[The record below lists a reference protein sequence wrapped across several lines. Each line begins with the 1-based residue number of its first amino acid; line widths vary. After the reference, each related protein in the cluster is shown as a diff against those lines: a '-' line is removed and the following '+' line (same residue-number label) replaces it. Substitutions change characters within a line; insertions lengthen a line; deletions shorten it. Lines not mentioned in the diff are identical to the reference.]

1 MKKIQITA
9 TVFAFIALIALAVAG
24 AFANLGTGGSKRP
37 EKSEEDYVAEGRFYY
52 DQGSFSE
59 ALASF
64 KGALELNENN
74 LEALRGEAKTC
85 VNLSY
90 YDEAEKAYYT
100 ISEQKDATTDD
111 KIELIEF
118 LVRNNKHEDARNLI
132 EKYMASDND
141 ERYQEIYDQ
150 MTVNVPELSLKSGTY
165 DQYQL
170 LTVTNVPENS
180 IVYYTTDGSE
190 PTVNSPAVGEGVVIS
205 YPKNK
210 IKVKAIGYL
219 GYESETVELN
229 VNISKKVEEVKLSE
243 GDSWN
248 ESPLEYCLR
257 RQLNKNYNDKYYNYE
272 TAQITSL
279 YLFGRYEGSTQPYG
293 DAQFYADSYFAG
305 YSKHLK
311 DDFGNNEI
319 RGLKYFPYL
328 RTLCVGYQ
336 EKFDVS
342 QLKNLKNLKE
352 LSILHSNV
360 SDISA
365 LKNLTSLESL
375 TLGWNNITDISPVAS
390 LTNLRTLGLW
400 NNKIKDISKLSGLT
414 ELTYLDIAENKVSD
428 ISAIKNMPKLSEVWV
443 NGNNIADMSPFTGMT
458 GIRTLMQTDNPG
470 ANAPIFETMKSKL
483 VKTDIK

>member
-1 MKKIQITA
+1 MKKIQLTA
-9 TVFAFIALIALAVAG
+9 TAFAFIALIALAVAG

-37 EKSEEDYVAEGRFYY
+37 EKTEEDYVAEGRFYY
-52 DQGSFSE
+52 EHGGFSE

-64 KGALELNENN
+64 KGALELNENS

-85 VNLSY
+85 VSLSY
-90 YDEAEKAYYT
+90 NDEAEKAYYAL
-100 ISEQKDATTDD
+100 SEQKDATADD
-111 KIELIEF
+111 KIEIIEF
-118 LVRNNKHEDARNLI
+118 LVRNNKREDAKKLI
-132 EKYMASDND
+132 EKFMASDND
-141 ERYQEIYDQ
+141 ERYQELYDQ
-150 MTVNVPELSLKSGTY
+150 MTVNVPELNLKSGTY

-170 LTVTNVPENS
+170 LTATNVPEDS
-180 IVYYTTDGSE
+180 VVHYTLDGSE
-190 PTVNSPAVGEGVVIS
+190 PDINSPTIGEGVVIS

-229 VNISKKVEEVKLSE
+229 INISKKVEEVKLSE
-243 GDSWN
+243 GDSWYDN
-248 ESPLEYCLR
+248 PLEYCLR
-257 RQLNKNYNDKYYNYE
+257 QKLKKNYNDKYYNYE

-279 YLFGRYEGSTQPYG
+279 YLYGYYTGSTEPYG
-293 DAQFYADSYFAG
+293 DAQFYSDSYFID
-305 YSKHLK
+305 YSKRDK
-311 DDFGNNEI
+311 DDFGKTEI

-342 QLKNLKNLKE
+342 QLKNLKYLKE
-352 LSILHSNV
+352 LSILHSNI

-365 LKNLTSLESL
+365 LKNLNSLERL
-375 TLGWNNITDISPVAS
+375 TLGWNNISDISPVAS
-390 LTNLRTLGLW
+390 LKNLWNLGLW

-428 ISAIKNMPKLSEVWV
+428 ISVIKNMPKLSEVWV
-443 NGNNIADMSPFTGMT
+443 NGNNIADMSPFAGMT
-458 GIRTLMQTDNPG
+458 GIRTLMQGDNPG
-470 ANAPIFETMKSKL
+470 SDDPLFETMKSRL